1 MSKIEFLTQIIIKMK
16 EKNYPSNFCVLM
28 NLNAF
33 CINCAI
39 GRKTTCHGEE
49 SFKRRDYLLVMYFFF
64 HFLWRGPCSELRRPP
79 GPLQASPSLAD
90 ALAA

>member
-16 EKNYPSNFCVLM
+16 EKNYPSNFCVFV
-28 NLNAF
+28 NHNAF

-49 SFKRRDYLLVMYFFF
+49 SFKTTRPSCFCHYERSEVIQKQVLFAKRLL
-64 HFLWRGPCSELRRPP
+64 PP
-79 GPLQASPSLAD
+79 RHKCGSWQAYI
-90 ALAA
+90 

>member
-16 EKNYPSNFCVLM
+16 EKNYPSNFCVFV
-28 NLNAF
+28 NHNAF

-49 SFKRRDYLLVMYFFF
+49 SFKTTWPSSFCHYERSEVIKKTSVACEEIASVTTF
-64 HFLWRGPCSELRRPP
+64 HRK
-79 GPLQASPSLAD
+79 
-90 ALAA
+90 